1 MATDNIARALALN
14 AQKNADT
21 KASLVDGK
29 VPESQLPSATE
40 ESAGIMSAEDKL
52 KLDGIQTDPSVVIIE
67 DALNINSDNAVE
79 NGVIARKFVAVD
91 ANIAALRL
99 LMNTK
104 VYGYRVNK
112 NDSNPETRVEY
123 LYDAVGMTP
132 ARMNYQTGR
141 FDYGS
146 WADVWFI
153 TENKPCAVNY
163 NGTVDYYLDPDD
175 YTKKADGTASDLFVL
190 LTEEPSGWATKYT
203 EYFTKD
209 GNNDFVFVTGE
220 SAPTFAADTYYT
232 NSAYTGNFMAQMPT
246 VWFKRWEDADYEYV
260 AICNKQ
266 LNSDFK
272 AYAHD
277 AGDGYINPYTYLPMF
292 KGITIDGKLR
302 SIVGAKVEGY
312 TTGSQ
317 EKSRAEANGAGWQ
330 LWDWAKHELISDLLT
345 LISRTSNS
353 QAAFGQ
359 GDTNTFVNDA
369 SQNYGKLNTG
379 QHKVDGVWK
388 LYGSSQ
394 FYGESNDK
402 HHVRVFHIEDFWGN
416 RFDRCLG
423 LNLVNMEYKY
433 KMVRPYALDSDS
445 SYVSSGL
452 TAPASGW
459 QKTQYAGEFG
469 TLPKTVGGSQTTYV
483 CDYFWGSSGTR
494 LALVGGDCISGA
506 GYGSRCLYLYVAA
519 SNAVWGVGGSPC
531 FNSPHEGV

>member
-1 MATDNIARALALN
+1 MDILTYAMLL
-14 AQKNADT
+14 KKLSG

-29 VPESQLPSATE
+29 VPSRELPSATE

-52 KLDGIQTDPSVVIIE
+52 KLDGIHTDTSVVIIE
-67 DALNINSDNAVE
+67 DALNVNSTNAVE
-79 NGVIARKFVAVD
+79 NGVIARKFVDVD

-99 LMNTK
+99 LMNATL
-104 VYGYRVNK
+104 YGYRVNK

-132 ARMNYQTGR
+132 ARMNFTTGQ

-146 WADVWFI
+146 WANAWFI

-163 NGTVDYYLDPDD
+163 NGTVDYYLDPGD
-175 YTKKADGTASDLFVL
+175 YTKKADGTVSDLFVL
-190 LTEEPSGWATKYT
+190 LTEEPSDWATKYT

-209 GNNDFVFVTGE
+209 ENDDFAFVTGE
-220 SAPTFAADTYYT
+220 SAPAFAADTYYT

-246 VWFKRWEDADYEYV
+246 VWFKHWEDADYEYV

-277 AGDGYINPYTYLPMF
+277 AGDGYINPYIYLPMF

-302 SIVGAKVEGY
+302 SIVGAKVEGS
-312 TTGSQ
+312 TTGEQ
-317 EKSRAEANGAGWQ
+317 EKSRAEANGTGWQ
-330 LWDWAKHELISDLLT
+330 LWDWAKYELISELLT
-345 LISRTSNS
+345 LISRSTNS
-353 QAAFGQ
+353 QGAFGQ
-359 GDTNTFVNDA
+359 GDTNTYVNNE

-394 FYGESNDK
+394 FYGESNET
-402 HHVRVFHIEDFWGN
+402 HHVRIFHIEDFWGN
-416 RFDRCLG
+416 RWDRCLG
-423 LNLVNMEYKY
+423 LNLVDLEYKY

-445 SYVSSGL
+445 SYTSTGL
-452 TAPASGW
+452 TPPHSGW
-459 QKTQYAGEFG
+459 QKTQYTGEFG
-469 TLPKTVGGSQTTYV
+469 TFPKTTGGSQTTYV
-483 CDYFWGSSGTR
+483 CDYFWSSSGTH
-494 LALVGGDCISGA
+494 LALVGGSC
-506 GYGSRCLYLYVAA
+506 GYGAYCGSRFLYLYGAA
-519 SNAVWGVGGSPC
+519 SDANWRFGGSPC
-531 FNSPHEGV
+531 FNPPHEGV

>member
-1 MATDNIARALALN
+1 MDILTYAILL
-14 AQKNADT
+14 KKMSG

-29 VPESQLPSATE
+29 VPTSELPSATE
-40 ESAGIMSAEDKL
+40 ESAGIMSAADKL
-52 KLDGIQTDPSVVIIE
+52 KLDGITTDTSVVIIE
-67 DALNINSDNAVE
+67 DALNVNSENAVE
-79 NGVIARKFVAVD
+79 NGVIARKFVDVD

-99 LMNTK
+99 LMNATL
-104 VYGYRVNK
+104 YGYRVSK

-132 ARMNYQTGR
+132 ARMNFTTGQ

-146 WADVWFI
+146 WANVWFI

-163 NGTVDYYLDPDD
+163 NGTVDYYLDPTD

-190 LTEEPSGWATKYT
+190 LTEEPSDWTTKYT

-209 GNNDFVFVTGE
+209 EEDDFVFVTGE

-232 NSAYTGNFMAQMPT
+232 NSAYDGNFMAQIPT

-277 AGDGYINPYTYLPMF
+277 AGDGYINPYIYLPMF

-302 SIVGAKVEGY
+302 SIVGAKVEGS
-312 TTGSQ
+312 TTGTQ
-317 EKSRAEANGAGWQ
+317 EKSRAEANGTGWQ

-345 LISRTSNS
+345 LISRSTNS
-353 QAAFGQ
+353 QGVFGQ
-359 GDTNTFVNDA
+359 GDTNTYVNDA
-369 SQNYGKLNTG
+369 SKNYGKLNTG

-394 FYGESNDK
+394 FYGESNET

-416 RFDRCLG
+416 RWDRCLG
-423 LNLVNMEYKY
+423 LNLVNLEYKY

-445 SYVSSGL
+445 SYVSTGL
-452 TAPASGW
+452 TAPQTGW
-459 QKTQYAGEFG
+459 QKTQYSGEFG
-469 TLPKTVGGSQTTYV
+469 ILPKTVGGSRTTYV
-483 CDYFWGSSGTR
+483 CDYFWSLSGAH
-494 LALVGGDCISGA
+494 LALFGGSCGNST
-506 GYGSRCLYLYVAA
+506 YCGSRCLSLNNAA
-519 SNAVWGVGGSPC
+519 SYTYWTIGGSPC
-531 FNSPHEGV
+531 FNPPHEGV